1 MSKKK
6 MLSDINF
13 SNSWPDSLNQKDC
26 KKKMRLNPQKIKCEK
41 INQEKKSITQKNLR
55 KKIN

>member
-1 MSKKK
+1 

-26 KKKMRLNPQKIKCEK
+26 KKKKMRLNPQKIKCEK
-41 INQEKKSITQKNLR
+41 INQEKKSIT
-55 KKIN
+55 